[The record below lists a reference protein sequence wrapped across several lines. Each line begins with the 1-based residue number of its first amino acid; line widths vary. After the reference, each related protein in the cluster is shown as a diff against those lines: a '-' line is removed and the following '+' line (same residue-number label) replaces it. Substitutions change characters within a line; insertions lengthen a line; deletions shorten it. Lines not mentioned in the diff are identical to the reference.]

1 MWGNT
6 AVMHQRYNDLT
17 IYLTRDGSY
26 LSLKVHNPTLFPFPT
41 GMDNSFSWVPTGPWV
56 ESQHPLSILH

>member
-6 AVMHQRYNDLT
+6 AVMHQGYNDLM

-26 LSLKVHNPTLFPFPT
+26 LSLKVHNPTLFPFPA
-41 GMDNSFSWVPTGPWV
+41 GMDNSFSWV
-56 ESQHPLSILH
+56 SICP